1 MSIQVLNN
9 VSSLLAENAVSNTQA
24 SQQSTLQQLSTGLKI
39 NSGADDAAG
48 LSIADGLGA
57 NIAALTQS
65 GQNAS
70 NGIGLLQTAD
80 GALSQVTTQLNRAV
94 TLATEAS
101 NGGLTTSQSQAAN
114 TEFQSI
120 LNEINQI
127 GQTTNF
133 NGTSVFSGTT
143 PSVTS
148 NIYANSTQTSLTSNS
163 LFTGGGS
170 VSIADATTG
179 QTFTY
184 STTATSTI
192 GDLQTAVQ
200 GAVAAG
206 TLSAG
211 TVVDFNSRGQ
221 LVIGTSTPGDEDVV
235 TSTDTALTE
244 PGAAATLSTDLTKGS
259 VTTISDSATGGTFKF
274 TAGAASTLTNLNT
287 SIAAAITA
295 GTLSAGTA
303 ASINGAGQLV
313 ISTTTSGDSLSV
325 ASNDPLLAG
334 FNATGSTGNAATVY
348 TSDGSVS
355 GSAAL
360 TTNISALS
368 ASALGLGGA
377 NTDLLTTAN
386 AQSALD
392 AITSAINQVAA
403 QRGSIGAGVN
413 QLTADTNVET
423 TQVQNLTS
431 AQNNVQNA
439 NIASTTANLTQYSVL
454 EQTGF
459 AALSQSQQAE
469 QNVLKLLQ

>member
-1 MSIQVLNN
+1 
-9 VSSLLAENAVSNTQA
+9 
-24 SQQSTLQQLSTGLKI
+24 
-39 NSGADDAAG
+39 
-48 LSIADGLGA
+48 
-57 NIAALTQS
+57 
-65 GQNAS
+65 
-70 NGIGLLQTAD
+70 
-80 GALSQVTTQLNRAV
+80 
-94 TLATEAS
+94 
-101 NGGLTTSQSQAAN
+101 
-114 TEFQSI
+114 
-120 LNEINQI
+120 
-127 GQTTNF
+127 
-133 NGTSVFSGTT
+133 
-143 PSVTS
+143 
-148 NIYANSTQTSLTSNS
+148 LTSNS
-163 LFTGGGS
+163 LFAGGGS

-179 QTFTY
+179 QTFSY
-184 STTATSTI
+184 ATTATSTI

-259 VTTISDSATGGTFKF
+259 ITTISDSATGGTFKF

-313 ISTTTSGDSLSV
+313 ISTTTPGDSLSV
-325 ASNDPLLAG
+325 SSNDPLLAG